1 MQAIKRKEGD
11 ARNEGG
17 RRNPPGI
24 RDLFV
29 SSGESLTLSELR
41 PKFLARPSSNRG
53 VSGCLIGQWDN
64 KTHCLLPSPCDHL
77 KLTRFLRQPHRN
89 RSFTSSFKSFF
100 PSGPRRFQT
109 LKASLK

>member
-29 SSGESLTLSELR
+29 SSGESLNVIGAAA
-41 PKFLARPSSNRG
+41 KI
-53 VSGCLIGQWDN
+53 SGEAIIEPG
-64 KTHCLLPSPCDHL
+64 
-77 KLTRFLRQPHRN
+77 
-89 RSFTSSFKSFF
+89 SFRM
-100 PSGPRRFQT
+100 PDWPMG
-109 LKASLK
+109 